1 MPTSLATTD
10 AGYTLLELL
19 VVVALVAMVLSAMPS
34 VYGQLVPSYRVR
46 QFADDLANHARA
58 LREHARRH
66 QVVTEIRYV
75 QSGQAF
81 LALGENISVPAS
93 VTVEFT
99 PSSIAGQESQTGGGA
114 VSFYPTG
121 ASTGGTFVV
130 SGNGVRSQVV
140 INWLSGAIEVRQ

>member
-19 VVVALVAMVLSAMPS
+19 VVVALVAMVLSAMPG

-46 QFADDLANHARA
+46 QFAEDLANHARA
-58 LREHARRH
+58 LREHARSH

-75 QSGQAF
+75 QSDQAF
-81 LALGENISVPAS
+81 LALGEDISVPAS

-99 PSSIAGQESQTGGGA
+99 ASSIMNHQSDQDGGS

-121 ASTGGTFVV
+121 TSTGGTFNI
-130 SGNGVRSQVV
+130 SGNGMQTQVV